1 MIMDISFVAQI
12 SHNSSCFAVYSPN
25 NRFAKSHGKYS
36 EEDLKIE
43 LSHREPENFTDKSAL
58 FAVRCVRFFFD
69 VGKCGGC
76 IHFNFLYFF
85 EDLKPFIPIILLFS

>member
-1 MIMDISFVAQI
+1 MIMDTSFVAQI
-12 SHNSSCFAVYSPN
+12 SHNSFLALLYSPN

-69 VGKCGGC
+69 AGKFGG
-76 IHFNFLYFF
+76 
-85 EDLKPFIPIILLFS
+85 